1 VDEETNQIKHHID
14 TERKQLGRNLQEIE
28 DRVKSATDLKA
39 QFDKNTG
46 LFLGAAVAGGF
57 LVSLAFR
64 SSGRSANAQPVETRA
79 RDFQTV
85 QAPVQRP
92 GSKHLQRVTDT
103 FDDIFA
109 GLIGVATGK
118 LLSFVGDVIPEFQAQ
133 YDAFDR
139 QRGRYPAA
147 DRDLS
152 AVR

>member
-1 VDEETNQIKHHID
+1 MDEETNQIKHHID

-64 SSGRSANAQPVETRA
+64 KSGKSANAQRVETRS
-79 RDFQTV
+79 RDFQAV
-85 QAPVQRP
+85 PSPVKQAA
-92 GSKHLQRVTDT
+92 SKHLQRVTDT

-109 GLIGVATGK
+109 GLIGVASGK
-118 LLSFVGDVIPEFQAQ
+118 LLSLVGEAVPGFQAQ
-133 YDAFDR
+133 YDDLGR
-139 QRGRYPAA
+139 QRGQYP
-147 DRDLS
+147 DRDFS

>member
-1 VDEETNQIKHHID
+1 MDEETNQIKHHID

-57 LVSLAFR
+57 LVSLAFSPSR
-64 SSGRSANAQPVETRA
+64 RSANAQSVETHA
-79 RDFQTV
+79 RHLQSV
-85 QAPVQRP
+85 QAPVERT
-92 GSKHLQRVTDT
+92 GSKHWERVTGT

-109 GLIGVATGK
+109 GLIGVASGK
-118 LLSFVGDVIPEFQAQ
+118 LLSLVGDVVPGFQAQ
-133 YDAFDR
+133 YDAVDR
-139 QRGRYPAA
+139 QRRRYPTP

-152 AVR
+152 AVK